1 MRSLLFTF
9 FKIPSMRRLDL
20 AMCAILYSGLYDYF
34 FQKTFTFTQ
43 CTYTIIHSI
52 DYYLQKH
59 QLKRRGLHYFSQ
71 WKCDKCELACS
82 GVRYDYTI
90 YIQSAP
96 DATQGKSS
104 SYIPEREKQHDLH
117 SI

>member
-1 MRSLLFTF
+1 
-9 FKIPSMRRLDL
+9 MRRLDL

-34 FQKTFTFTQ
+34 FRKLLLLHNV
-43 CTYTIIHSI
+43 TYTIMHSI
-52 DYYLQKH
+52 DNSLEKH

-96 DATQGKSS
+96 DATRRKENLLP
-104 SYIPEREKQHDLH
+104 IPEREKNSMICILFEVDQQ
-117 SI
+117 STR